1 MQENED
7 EIKLAHNIRIG
18 ATNSGWFHT
27 ETSLHPQ
34 LHRPTTPRRTK
45 NKKRIFDCLPE
56 LYPPTQPQPYDDT
69 PEYVCNCTRGIQ
81 WSRDQRGIESWT
93 AYLIELRNCGMP
105 PFSPS
110 PLQLFSVMVW
120 YKPGRVAE
128 IFCSAIYPRAF
139 FLGGVF
145 FFARFFGWSCGP
157 GNPSTDTSHN
167 AHQSPKPPLHAWQH
181 KVLLQPRRK
190 INKTPMTTSRT
201 FFRSYFVAHNKAANK
216 LSNVTNYQ
224 NLMWIQF
231 ILMLYIFFKR
241 VLMLCITGF

>member
-1 MQENED
+1 MKSSLPTILGSVPLIPDGFIQKQVYIHNCIDQQLPD
-7 EIKLAHNIRIG
+7 EQRTRNGFSIVCQNC
-18 ATNSGWFHT
+18 T
-27 ETSLHPQ
+27 
-34 LHRPTTPRRTK
+34 HRRSR
-45 NKKRIFDCLPE
+45 NH
-56 LYPPTQPQPYDDT
+56 DDT

-110 PLQLFSVMVW
+110 PIQLFSVMVW

-145 FFARFFGWSCGP
+145 FFARFFGWSWGP

-231 ILMLYIFFKR
+231 ILMLYFF
-241 VLMLCITGF
+241 